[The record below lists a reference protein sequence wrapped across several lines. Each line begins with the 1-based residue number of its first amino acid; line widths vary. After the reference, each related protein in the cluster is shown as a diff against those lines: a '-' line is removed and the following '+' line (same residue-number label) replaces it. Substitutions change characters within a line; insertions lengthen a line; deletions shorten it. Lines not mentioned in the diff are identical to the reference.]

1 MVPHRPH
8 PSAPNTGGL
17 GQKLMGALAKPIDVA
32 KEQARSFV
40 ELRFQHPADATS
52 GKPISVDESLFA

>member
-1 MVPHRPH
+1 
-8 PSAPNTGGL
+8 
-17 GQKLMGALAKPIDVA
+17 MGALAKPVDVA